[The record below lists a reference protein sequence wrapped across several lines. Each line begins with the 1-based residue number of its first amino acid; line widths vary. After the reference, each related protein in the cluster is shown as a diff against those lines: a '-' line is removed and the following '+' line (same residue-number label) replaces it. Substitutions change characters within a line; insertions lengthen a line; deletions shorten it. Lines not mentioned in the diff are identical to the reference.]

1 MSKAT
6 DIDNLFVHA
15 RNSEP
20 YLNDQGF
27 VSRVTAGLPAE
38 RKVSVAQETVITIA
52 ATILGG
58 AVAYP
63 FFPVGEI
70 IALIPSSFTITP
82 IGLLAASGLASGLF
96 YWLAEHAA
104 PNRI

>member
-1 MSKAT
+1 
-6 DIDNLFVHA
+6 
-15 RNSEP
+15 
-20 YLNDQGF
+20 
-27 VSRVTAGLPAE
+27 
-38 RKVSVAQETVITIA
+38 
-52 ATILGG
+52 
-58 AVAYP
+58 VAYP